1 MTEIKIVDD
10 PFAPKKKELLTKVF
24 SAKWCNRLC
33 IDFGLQFTS
42 AQKLK
47 FRETVSWIGTIYEPL
62 KSANTGK
69 STYTKSRQLLKRAS
83 DHLGKAKDSLMEAFK
98 NNQMECFER
107 LHAANKKSARVFY
120 REMIDENNSHS
131 ETTDFIQMLRF
142 IEALKVICGEAS
154 SKEQDPGYR
163 MPSVAIETSL
173 RNLLPFWRDNIEAI
187 IPYTTGE
194 HYGGSTKYNSSAID
208 LVWQI
213 YLQIDSDITREQ
225 ISTAMIA
232 TRSDYAR

>member
-1 MTEIKIVDD
+1 MTASDINDD
-10 PFAPKKKELLTKVF
+10 PFAACKKELLSKVF
-24 SAKWCNRLC
+24 TANWSNKLC
-33 IDFGLQFTS
+33 AEFGLKFTAS
-42 AQKLK
+42 QKQKL
-47 FRETVSWIGTIYEPL
+47 REVASCVGTIYEPL

-69 STYTKSRQLLKRAS
+69 ATYTKSRQLLKRAS
-83 DHLGKAKDSLMEAFK
+83 GHLGKAKDSLMKAFK

-120 REMIDENNSHS
+120 RETIEENNIHS

-154 SKEQDPGYR
+154 SKNLDPDYR

-173 RNLLPFWRDNIEAI
+173 RNLLPFWREHIETI

-194 HYGGSTKYNSSAID
+194 HYGGKTKYNSSAVD
-208 LVWQI
+208 LVWRI
-213 YLQIDSDITREQ
+213 YLQIDSVITREQ
-225 ISTAMIA
+225 ISTAIIA